1 MPNGSGLSKLV
12 YFAKE
17 KKMAELD
24 NKVLPEGGEQP
35 EAPQLSLQDIA
46 TFVQIIDIVSRRG
59 GFEGQEL
66 EAIGGL
72 RNRVVAFLNAA
83 SESQGKDAPEGL
95 VPEAPAGDDLPDEV
109 EAEEVN

>member
-1 MPNGSGLSKLV
+1 MTEEV
-12 YFAKE
+12 
-17 KKMAELD
+17 MA
-24 NKVLPEGGEQP
+24 PEGAQEQ

-46 TFVQIIDIVSRRG
+46 TMVQIIDIVSRRG

-66 EAIGGL
+66 EAVGSL

-83 SESQGKDAPEGL
+83 APKGEAPEGA
-95 VPEAPAGDDLPDEV
+95 VPEAPAGDDLPETV